1 MLRKMQWDFS
11 KKPPQNDT
19 NANAQ
24 EENNGKTNPPGETQ
38 KSATIV
44 KFQNTLTTP
53 QTWNENHLEDAD
65 TNVQSIVESKIHK
78 QGKPTRSLPES
89 VCEVRAR

>member
-1 MLRKMQWDFS
+1 MTQ
-11 KKPPQNDT
+11 

-53 QTWNENHLEDAD
+53 QT
-65 TNVQSIVESKIHK
+65 
-78 QGKPTRSLPES
+78 
-89 VCEVRAR
+89 